1 MGWGTIMKKL
11 LIAAAAATAL
21 LAAGAANAAITVK
34 IYHTAANASA
44 AAANATIAQAATMV
58 EDATTTV
65 GALNFTDAP
74 GNNST
79 VFTIG
84 AFLNTPAGLSST
96 VAAFTLNNT
105 YFLFTGSAFLNA
117 GANALSVAHDDGL
130 QMSFAGIAGFAVN
143 QPGPTSPVTT
153 AFTVTAPSA
162 GLYSYTLAYG
172 ETAGGPAVLHL
183 DLNGAPLGGAPEP
196 ATWGLMLVGFGGL
209 GAMMRR
215 RRSAAVT
222 A

>member
-1 MGWGTIMKKL
+1 MGWGIVMKKL
-11 LIAAAAATAL
+11 LVAAAATAAL
-21 LAAGAANAAITVK
+21 LVAGAANAAITVK
-34 IYHTAANASA
+34 IYHTDPNSSA

-65 GALNFTDAP
+65 GALNFTNAP

-79 VFTIG
+79 VSTIG
-84 AFLNTPAGLSST
+84 AFLNNPAGLSAT
-96 VAAFTLNNT
+96 VSAFTLNNT

-117 GANALSVAHDDGL
+117 GANNLSVAHDDGL
-130 QMSFAGIAGFAVN
+130 QMSFAGIPGFAVN
-143 QPGPTSPVTT
+143 QPGPTAPVTT
-153 AFTVTAPSA
+153 NFTVTAPSA
-162 GLYSYTLAYG
+162 GTYAFTLAYG

-183 DLNGAPLGGAPEP
+183 DLNNAPLGGVPEP

-215 RRSAAVT
+215 RRSAALP